1 MSDDNYEFSAYSALF
16 NAVNNSI
23 FIRDGVA
30 NQVFWIYESH
40 NENNLNIVEN
50 SVEDLQGEK
59 DPLDG
64 VYGKTSLTLED
75 LDKIDEYRFPKS
87 YKYIKYDWTD

>member
-40 NENNLNIVEN
+40 NENNL
-50 SVEDLQGEK
+50 
-59 DPLDG
+59 
-64 VYGKTSLTLED
+64 
-75 LDKIDEYRFPKS
+75 KIRNEHRLKKIIFDEIRTKYNERINKS
-87 YKYIKYDWTD
+87 KKSKEFKI